1 MCLYVHPKQ
10 PLATNGS
17 YIAVK
22 TQKHYLAW
30 KVCRQY
36 NVNVVTSW
44 FIGQEYLFG
53 KLYRLRGSLH
63 VDERRHIAEVHK
75 GFHALRYKTNK
86 WQDRRL
92 GYPKNLYPCIIPA
105 GSEVIYGRDGDV
117 VSNQLIVFRD
127 IDQLNKWCANNPV
140 T

>member
-44 FIGQEYLFG
+44 YMASKYLFG
-53 KLYRLRGSLH
+53 KLYRLRDSLRA
-63 VDERRHIAEVHK
+63 VERRDNAEVHE
-75 GFHALRYKTNK
+75 GFHALRYKTNR
-86 WQDRRL
+86 WQGMRL
-92 GYPKNLYPCIIPA
+92 GGPNNLYPCIIPA
-105 GSEVIYGRDGDV
+105 GSKVIYGRDGDV
-117 VSNQLIVFRD
+117 VSNRLIVFRD
-127 IDQLNKWCANNPV
+127 IEQLNEWCANNPV